1 MNAPPSTLKDVD
13 QAAEELMA
21 LGCKVGALHINDG
34 AARLGFLG
42 EIRAFAEEVYQDI
55 KDGVISAAEGVEAL
69 WDEHEALRGKA
80 GFYLTNGITVAG
92 GVAQTYVGATTIVMS
107 RGLAILPGLG
117 YIAHGTNNVFEGS
130 TNIYKGPNAKAAI
143 GPTRAFYHYMADD
156 ANEANMAYGSMDLA
170 FSIKGFMYLRRKPNT
185 LQLFRRDP
193 INYDHSY
200 KLMGKMAL
208 SFESIVNF
216 VTIKS
221 MMTEEKQNNN

>member
-1 MNAPPSTLKDVD
+1 MKNELCTLKDVS
-13 QAAEELMA
+13 QAADELMA
-21 LGCKVGALHINDG
+21 LGCKVGAMHVNDG
-34 AARLGFLG
+34 AARLSFLD
-42 EIRAFAEEVYQDI
+42 EIRAFSEEVFQDI
-55 KDGVISAAEGVEAL
+55 EDGIISAAEGVEAF

-92 GVAQTYVGATTIVMS
+92 GVAQTYVGATTIVMT
-107 RGLAILPGLG
+107 RGLAMPAGLG

-130 TNIYKGPNAKAAI
+130 TNIYNGPNTKASI
-143 GPTRAFYHYMADD
+143 GPTRALYQYMADD
-156 ANEANMAYGSMDLA
+156 AYEGNMAYGSMDLA
-170 FSIKGFMYLRRKPNT
+170 LSIKGFMYLRRKPNT

-193 INYDHSY
+193 INHDHSY

>member
-1 MNAPPSTLKDVD
+1 MKEQLCTLKDVD
-13 QAAEELMA
+13 QTAEKLMA
-21 LGCKVGALHINDG
+21 LGCKVSAMHINDG

-55 KDGVISAAEGVEAL
+55 ENGVISAAEGVEAL
-69 WDEHEALRGKA
+69 WDEHEELRNKA

-92 GVAQTYVGATTIVMS
+92 GVAQTYVGTTTIVMS
-107 RGLAILPGLG
+107 RGLALPAGLG
-117 YIAHGTNNVFEGS
+117 YIAHGTNNVYEGA
-130 TNIYKGPNAKAAI
+130 TNIYNGPNAKAAI
-143 GPTRAFYHYMADD
+143 GPTRALYQYMADD
-156 ANEANMAYGSMDLA
+156 AYEGNMAYGSMDLA
-170 FSIKGFMYLRRKPNT
+170 LSIKGFMYLRRKPNT

-221 MMTEEKQNNN
+221 MITEEKQNNK